1 MSRYALDKA
10 LWLSIRRK
18 DEPLGDLTDEERRAF
33 EECDVRALYSLG
45 AIPFLVYQY
54 AMGKAGGVSLEAIGQ
69 YVERLQGLEPVD
81 TET

>member
-1 MSRYALDKA
+1 M
-10 LWLSIRRK
+10 
-18 DEPLGDLTDEERRAF
+18 
-33 EECDVRALYSLG
+33 RALYSLG

-69 YVERLQGLEPVD
+69 YVGKLQGLEPVD